1 MKEQTVSMDFVADT
15 EDVARMLLR
24 QVPCRAK
31 RQSRALVSD
40 NVNINSVSQCRESLD
55 NHQGRTNDDTR
66 WRNFKSSSA
75 DMIYVRLFKLN
86 ENNKNG
92 CKYLHK

>member
-31 RQSRALVSD
+31 RQSRAPVSR

-55 NHQGRTNDDTR
+55 NHQGRAST
-66 WRNFKSSSA
+66 
-75 DMIYVRLFKLN
+75 M
-86 ENNKNG
+86 
-92 CKYLHK
+92 